1 MKDDLMIIIKILI
14 MIITNIIILIITNKQ
29 NKYE

>member
-1 MKDDLMIIIKILI
+1 MKDDLMIIIKILK

-29 NKYE
+29 NKNE

>member
-1 MKDDLMIIIKILI
+1 MKDDLMIIIKILK